1 MKRKQSKIINN
12 ISNYCVQLGRDLVRN
27 KNLYLMLLPV
37 IAYYIVF
44 CYYPMYGA
52 QIAFKD
58 FSPKLGIGG
67 SPFVGIE
74 NFISFFDSIYF
85 GRLLRNTL
93 TINFLNLILGFPAP
107 IILAILLNEVRRVRF
122 KKVVQTVTYL
132 PHFIS
137 IVVISG
143 MILEFTSTNGFITNI
158 LTSFGYPQKNLL
170 MDPKMFKP
178 IYVVSEI
185 WQHVGWDS
193 IIYLAAISSINSE
206 LYEAAKIDGA
216 GKWKQMLNVTLPG
229 IKPTIITML
238 ILRLG
243 NMMSLGYE
251 KIILL
256 YNASIYETSDVIST
270 YVYRKGLL
278 DMDYSYST
286 AVGLFNSVI
295 NVILLIT
302 ANYVSRKVNEDS
314 LW

>member
-1 MKRKQSKIINN
+1 MKQEQSKITINKT
-12 ISNYCVQLGRDLVRN
+12 NYFVRLGHDLVRN

-37 IAYYIVF
+37 IIYYIVF
-44 CYYPMYGA
+44 SYYPMYGA

-58 FSPKLGIGG
+58 FSPKLGIEG
-67 SPFVGIE
+67 SPFVGLD
-74 NFISFFDSIYF
+74 NFISFFDSIYI

-93 TINFLNLILGFPAP
+93 VINFLNLILGFPAP
-107 IILAILLNEVRRVRF
+107 IILAISLNEVRKVGF
-122 KKVVQTVTYL
+122 KKVVQTITYL

-158 LTSFGYPQKNLL
+158 FTYFGYPQKNLM
-170 MDPKMFKP
+170 MDPAMFKP
-178 IYVVSEI
+178 IYVISGI
-185 WQHVGWDS
+185 WQNVGWDS

-216 GKWKQMLNVTLPG
+216 GKLKQMLYVTLPG

-243 NMMSLGYE
+243 SMMSLGYE

-286 AVGLFNSVI
+286 AVGLLNSAI
-295 NVILLIT
+295 NIMLLIT
-302 ANYVSRKVNEDS
+302 ANYVSKKVNDDS